1 MKIVKRHW
9 FVIYVIVLFILLAM
23 TIAYA
28 KGAEL
33 NWVFL
38 PFIQE
43 QSPVI
48 SVWTPEPTYLTP
60 EMTQLSLTT
69 ITPAPTM
76 NPFPL
81 TPTPTPVTICIPEP
95 CVP

>member
-1 MKIVKRHW
+1 MKILKRHW

-38 PFIQE
+38 PIIQE
-43 QSPVI
+43 NSPVI
-48 SVWTPEPTYLTP
+48 SVWTPMPTYLRTTP
-60 EMTQLSLTT
+60 TA
-69 ITPAPTM
+69 APTM
-76 NPFPL
+76 NVFPL